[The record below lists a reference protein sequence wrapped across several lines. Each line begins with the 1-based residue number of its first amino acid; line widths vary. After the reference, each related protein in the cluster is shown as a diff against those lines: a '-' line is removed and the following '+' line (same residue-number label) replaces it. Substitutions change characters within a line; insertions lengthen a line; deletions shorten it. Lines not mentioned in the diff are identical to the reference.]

1 MIVIGTAASHLNE
14 KKGIGNLI
22 IMLKKFREL
31 SETDIRLDLVG
42 EIDSDLLE
50 NYQNEV
56 RAYNL
61 GNNIRFLVYNT

>member
-1 MIVIGTAASHLNE
+1 
-14 KKGIGNLI
+14 
-22 IMLKKFREL
+22 MLKKFREL

-61 GNNIRFLVYNT
+61 GNNIRFIGYQHVRF